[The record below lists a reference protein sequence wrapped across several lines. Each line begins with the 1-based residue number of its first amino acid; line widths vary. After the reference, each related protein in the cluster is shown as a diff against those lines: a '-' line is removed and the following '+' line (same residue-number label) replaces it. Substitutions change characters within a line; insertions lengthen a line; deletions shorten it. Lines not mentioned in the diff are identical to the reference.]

1 MVFAGPGPGR
11 TGEKRFYPTDFSNIG
26 PRGGFAYKVT
36 QKTVVRGGFGIYYQ
50 TLGNGGC
57 GCTLGFAGAPG
68 TILADGVNPAL
79 QWDAGVPIPQGAK
92 PPFID
97 PGFGVLSAGTLDLI
111 GPDFG
116 KAPRIY
122 NWSLNVQHEIKNFLI
137 DIAYVGNRGRG
148 LSSTLMANQ
157 VDPKHLSLGQLLRRR
172 IDDPA
177 VVAAGFTKPYAA
189 FPNNQ
194 TLAQALRPFPQYFN
208 VFDRNSGDGQSWY
221 DSLQIKGERRFGPWQ
236 MMASY
241 VWSKSLGQLHFRQIF
256 SQLQTQAQNNYDLS
270 DAKSLL
276 AFDQPHMVNILNSFD
291 LPFGRGKK
299 FFGSSNRAVDAIIGG
314 WTLGVINRYASGGPL
329 DIAAPNT
336 LNVGTLF
343 TQFKKANLNSSV
355 PIRTGIDRTTLD
367 PINPSVRW
375 FGCRPEPIANRPGA
389 FQCAANSTPFSIP
402 GEFEFGN
409 ASQFMSAFRQPPVF
423 TENIS
428 IVKRFNLTGE
438 GRVRFIY
445 RADIFNLFNR
455 TNFGVNGT
463 IGNADFGKATGPQQ
477 GARIITMG
485 GRLEF

>member
-1 MVFAGPGPGR
+1 
-11 TGEKRFYPTDFSNIG
+11 
-26 PRGGFAYKVT
+26 
-36 QKTVVRGGFGIYYQ
+36 
-50 TLGNGGC
+50 
-57 GCTLGFAGAPG
+57 
-68 TILADGVNPAL
+68 
-79 QWDAGVPIPQGAK
+79 
-92 PPFID
+92 
-97 PGFGVLSAGTLDLI
+97 
-111 GPDFG
+111 
-116 KAPRIY
+116 
-122 NWSLNVQHEIKNFLI
+122 
-137 DIAYVGNRGRG
+137 
-148 LSSTLMANQ
+148 MANQ
-157 VDPKHLSLGQLLRRR
+157 VDPKYLSLGQLLRRR
-172 IDDPA
+172 IDDPE
-177 VVAAGFTKPYAA
+177 VVAAGFRKPYDA

-221 DSLQIKGERRFGPWQ
+221 DSLQVKGERRFGSWQ

-241 VWSKSLGQLHFRQIF
+241 VWSKSLGRLHYRQIF
-256 SQLQTQAQNNYDLS
+256 SQTQTQAQNNYDLS

-276 AFDQPHMVNILNSFD
+276 AFDQPHMVNILNSID

-299 FFGSSNRAVDAIIGG
+299 FLGASNRAVDAIVGG

-336 LNVGTLF
+336 LNNGTLF
-343 TQFKKANLNSSV
+343 TQYKKANLNSAV

-367 PINPSVRW
+367 PNNPSVRW
-375 FGCRPEPIANRPGA
+375 FGCRPEPIAGRPGQ
-389 FQCAANSTPFSIP
+389 FQCAANSTPFNIP

-428 IVKRFNLTGE
+428 IVKQFNLAGD
-438 GRVRFIY
+438 GRVKFVY

-485 GRLEF
+485 GRLVF